1 MADIK
6 VIQGKVYRQG
16 ELIFIAVEGIGPN
29 IKAKIKSELKDIGTC
44 IREGEQSG
52 HKHEVTGAGS
62 PALLEMDRNDFWA
75 DSDTG
80 SHETLSATLP
90 RGQMFLT
97 SDNQMIITHP
107 EHKAL
112 SLPKGDY
119 VIRIQRE
126 YDEAADMLVRD

>member
-1 MADIK
+1 MANIK
-6 VIQGKVYRQG
+6 VVQGKVYRQG
-16 ELIFIAVEGIGPN
+16 ELIFIAVEGIPDS
-29 IKAKIKSELKDIGTC
+29 IKKKVRAELKDMGTC

-52 HKHEVTGAGS
+52 HKHEVTGAGT

-75 DSDTG
+75 DNEKQ
-80 SHETLSATLP
+80 ETVSVELP

-97 SDNQMIITHP
+97 SDNQITIIHP

-112 SLPKGDY
+112 PLPKGDY